1 MATNKDF
8 KVKNGL
14 VAGSTITAPSIT
26 IGSDASTI
34 AGDLT
39 VAEGKKIYFDST
51 DTYIG
56 ADTDTVEDLHLGAD
70 GNISLDPDG
79 DVIIRVGSGTE
90 YVRFDGSTQRVGI
103 GTTSPGIA
111 LDVRTGS
118 QYTNTYKAH
127 LSLIDTQTAYDGSN
141 PGGAVIFGGLSD
153 SSSTNSWWAKIAGE
167 KANNTDSNRS
177 GILNFY
183 TREEGGNPTQRMRI
197 KEDGQVLIGKTA
209 SVASVDRKLEVEG
222 SIAAASGGAGGIGFH
237 MKNSEGEFLMYTDG
251 GALIVKDYAGSDT
264 YPFKIE
270 GAAQNDTLVVNT
282 GGDVTVK
289 DQLYIGSE
297 IIHSGDTN
305 NKIAFGTDTQTF
317 TTAGSARMTI
327 EADGDIA
334 MTEDLDVAKHF
345 SFDTQHVG
353 GSAGGSTGTEN
364 GANTWCKI
372 LSWDPGTTQ
381 YRDLSLTLGITCVD
395 VGSQNQAIIAVYG
408 RSNGTNSAHTMGIK
422 IMSLVSTSQLRDD
435 SFKLI
440 TEGWGQ
446 PIELWMKKYGSY
458 TTWNWNEIA
467 KKVGNNSTLTYFSN
481 SAWQSTEPVKTGG
494 TPASARS
501 FGTVIEGRQAVLN
514 LYHNEN
520 VSGLSAGDVLST
532 ISFRKHTGHAGN
544 ETIRIYNVQGDSGSS
559 GASDDYHTSDLRIS
573 TRKIGTN
580 AYTDRFTILGQ
591 EGYVG
596 IGTTS
601 PGDTLHLTGGQG
613 YMKFGTSGSKGHVK
627 SDYNLELYADD
638 GGNNSSTYQN
648 IKFFTAG
655 SNERMRIDSAGNVGI
670 GTTSP
675 TGKLTVTSAGHD
687 IIHLNRTVD
696 NEGYGAGII
705 GRLGNDAS
713 TSAAHEYA
721 AMFFQIEDH
730 TDGAEKGSIA
740 FHTSTGGTAADS
752 GSTHAMQITS
762 AGNVGIGTSSPGTP
776 LAANAKGL
784 VVAGT
789 GGILDNAQ
797 DGTERIP
804 TLVLYDTVTDYGS
817 NTATVGE
824 ARGSIEFYS
833 SETSNNY
840 PGIAASIKAINEST
854 YNSAMGLG
862 LFTSNNLATATEKV
876 RINADGKV
884 GIGTTSPNQPLTVEG
899 TMSLKE
905 QASANADTAAYGQ
918 LWVKTATP
926 NELYFT
932 TDAGND
938 IQLTSGT
945 SIAGGGGGA
954 VSAVANGSNN
964 RIATFSSADALNG
977 EANLTF
983 NGSTLTVTG
992 AISATTKSFDIEH
1005 PTKEGMRLHHGSL
1018 EGPEHGVYIRGI
1030 LQGDTIELPD
1040 YWTGLVD
1047 EDTITVQLTANK
1059 TFQQLY
1065 VDTVKDNKVHVKELT
1080 GRNIDCFYFVQAERK
1095 DTGRMVVE
1103 Y

>member
-1 MATNKDF
+1 
-8 KVKNGL
+8 
-14 VAGSTITAPSIT
+14 
-26 IGSDASTI
+26 
-34 AGDLT
+34 
-39 VAEGKKIYFDST
+39 
-51 DTYIG
+51 
-56 ADTDTVEDLHLGAD
+56 
-70 GNISLDPDG
+70 
-79 DVIIRVGSGTE
+79 
-90 YVRFDGSTQRVGI
+90 
-103 GTTSPGIA
+103 
-111 LDVRTGS
+111 
-118 QYTNTYKAH
+118 
-127 LSLIDTQTAYDGSN
+127 
-141 PGGAVIFGGLSD
+141 
-153 SSSTNSWWAKIAGE
+153 
-167 KANNTDSNRS
+167 
-177 GILNFY
+177 
-183 TREEGGNPTQRMRI
+183 
-197 KEDGQVLIGKTA
+197 
-209 SVASVDRKLEVEG
+209 
-222 SIAAASGGAGGIGFH
+222 
-237 MKNSEGEFLMYTDG
+237 
-251 GALIVKDYAGSDT
+251 
-264 YPFKIE
+264 
-270 GAAQNDTLVVNT
+270 
-282 GGDVTVK
+282 
-289 DQLYIGSE
+289 
-297 IIHSGDTN
+297 
-305 NKIAFGTDTQTF
+305 
-317 TTAGSARMTI
+317 
-327 EADGDIA
+327 
-334 MTEDLDVAKHF
+334 
-345 SFDTQHVG
+345 
-353 GSAGGSTGTEN
+353 
-364 GANTWCKI
+364 
-372 LSWDPGTTQ
+372 
-381 YRDLSLTLGITCVD
+381 
-395 VGSQNQAIIAVYG
+395 
-408 RSNGTNSAHTMGIK
+408 
-422 IMSLVSTSQLRDD
+422 
-435 SFKLI
+435 
-440 TEGWGQ
+440 
-446 PIELWMKKYGSY
+446 
-458 TTWNWNEIA
+458 
-467 KKVGNNSTLTYFSN
+467 
-481 SAWQSTEPVKTGG
+481 
-494 TPASARS
+494 
-501 FGTVIEGRQAVLN
+501 
-514 LYHNEN
+514 
-520 VSGLSAGDVLST
+520 
-532 ISFRKHTGHAGN
+532 
-544 ETIRIYNVQGDSGSS
+544 
-559 GASDDYHTSDLRIS
+559 
-573 TRKIGTN
+573 RKIGTN